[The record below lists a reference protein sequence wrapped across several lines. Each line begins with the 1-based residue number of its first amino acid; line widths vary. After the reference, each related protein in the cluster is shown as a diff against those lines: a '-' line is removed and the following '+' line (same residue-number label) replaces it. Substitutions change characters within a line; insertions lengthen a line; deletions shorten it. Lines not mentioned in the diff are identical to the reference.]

1 MWQFQFYQVLVHE
14 EILVVTFYF
23 ILQTRM
29 FGTFIYLSY
38 FLCQRKYLTLY
49 IILFKRYRNLAIY
62 KVLYGRVIV
71 RAPNHNLGSSRYTNK
86 GLSLMIFKKNFAEY
100 CRSSVHSNKIIYTST
115 NEKITIFLKSLIIKV
130 ALFFTLQ
137 RNFGEKRG
145 RMRYVTCA
153 TDFLAIDCVDILE
166 TMTGLGHVNLF
177 TRSFRRDWKRKN
189 K

>member
-1 MWQFQFYQVLVHE
+1 M
-14 EILVVTFYF
+14 VVTFYF

-130 ALFFTLQ
+130 ALFFYIT
-137 RNFGEKRG
+137 EKFWG
-145 RMRYVTCA
+145 K
-153 TDFLAIDCVDILE
+153 
-166 TMTGLGHVNLF
+166 
-177 TRSFRRDWKRKN
+177 KRKN
-189 K
+189 EICYMCHRFFGYRLRRYIGNDDGVRACEFVY